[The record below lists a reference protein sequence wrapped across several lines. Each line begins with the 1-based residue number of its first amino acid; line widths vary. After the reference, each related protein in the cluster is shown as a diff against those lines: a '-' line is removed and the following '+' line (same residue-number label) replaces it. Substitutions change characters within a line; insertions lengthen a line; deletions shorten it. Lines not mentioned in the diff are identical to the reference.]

1 MLREGMFI
9 AERYEVLEKIGSGG
23 MSDVYKAKCHKLN
36 RFVAIK
42 VLKPEFGEDKTFVS
56 KFRAEAQSAA
66 GLMHSNIVNVYDVG
80 EENGIHYIVM
90 ELVEGITLKKYIE
103 KKGRLGVRESV
114 SVAIQVA
121 QGMEAAHKH
130 HIVHRDIK
138 PQNIII
144 SKEGKVKVTD
154 FGIARAASSNT
165 INSTVMGSV
174 HYISPE
180 QARGGYSDEKSDIY
194 SFGIMLF
201 EMLTGKIPFEG
212 DTTVAIALQHI
223 QDDIVSPKEY
233 VDEIPVSV
241 EKIVLKCTQKKTEKR
256 YQNATDLIAD
266 LKRSLVT
273 PDEDFVIISS
283 VVAADAPTQMI
294 DNDEMA
300 EISKK
305 ASVKAAGID
314 FISPTH
320 EGLESRRTET
330 VPEED
335 VMEVDVEDE
344 DDDRDLAASKKIDK
358 IIGILGIVIGAVII
372 IITIVVIVKMLN
384 IFKGDSNTPAKEN
397 PTTTEADDGLV
408 EVPLVIG
415 YTFEQAKDKL
425 NELGLGINEVTEYS
439 GTYEAGVIFEQSVE
453 NGTRVVPN
461 TTIIVTVS
469 KGPMTFELPSVIG
482 KTQSEAEA
490 LLKNKDLKV
499 SYEYEKIEDEALW
512 GTVKSSNP
520 SAGTSVKSGDVVTLT
535 IYTGPEVINEK
546 VPDVEGMTLEEAKAE
561 LEKAGFTKYV
571 CEYEYDDEVEK
582 GKVITQ
588 SGAEVGK
595 EAPVTTQITLV
606 ISRGKDIKLEE
617 VPTVVGSTLEDAKK
631 ALDDAGFTTVT
642 STEKYS
648 DTVAAG
654 KVISISGA
662 TEGEEIDVTTAIEL
676 VVSKGPEPT
685 EETTTQKP
693 SEEETTTQ
701 EPSEEE
707 TTTQEPTE
715 AETTTA
721 ALTAAVQESIATA
734 DLAALVAN
742 QNIDEYKEIKVTYFA
757 SYTDVDGTNIS
768 NKQIAA
774 VPYNNYHSIQAGGE
788 TVTLSADVENVNV
801 GDSVSIKIVVEYYK
815 VDATEVS
822 TAENTF
828 ETTFK

>member
-80 EENGIHYIVM
+80 EENAIHYIVM

-305 ASVKAAGID
+305 AGVKATGID
-314 FISPTH
+314 FISPSH
-320 EGLESRRTET
+320 EGLDNRKQENVTDEEITEA
-330 VPEED
+330 D
-335 VMEVDVEDE
+335 VDDDD

-372 IITIVVIVKMLN
+372 IITIVIIVKMLN
-384 IFKGDSNTPAKEN
+384 MFGNNNSSSEEN

-408 EVPLVIG
+408 EVPFVIG
-415 YTFEQAKDKL
+415 YTFDEAKKKL
-425 NELGLGINEVTEYS
+425 NELGLGINEVTDYS
-439 GTYEAGVIFEQSVE
+439 GTYEAGIIFEQSIK
-453 NGTRVVPN
+453 NGQRVTPN

-469 KGPMTFELPSVIG
+469 KGAMTFELPSVIG
-482 KTQSEAEA
+482 KTQSEAET

-499 SYEYEKIEDEALW
+499 SYEYEKIEDEKLW

-520 SAGTSVKSGDVVTLT
+520 SAGTSVKSGDVITLT
-535 IYTGPEVINEK
+535 IYTGLDVVNAK

-571 CEYEYDDEVEK
+571 CEYEFDDKVEK

-588 SGAEVGK
+588 SGAEIDK

-606 ISRGKDIKLEE
+606 VSRGKDIKMEE
-617 VPTVVGSTLEDAKK
+617 VPTVVGSTIEEAKE
-631 ALDDAGFTTVT
+631 ALKDFTNVT
-642 STEKYS
+642 YTEEYS
-648 DTVAAG
+648 ATVASG

-662 TEGEEIDVTTAIEL
+662 TEGEKIDVTTAIKI

-685 EETTTQKP
+685 EEQ
-693 SEEETTTQ
+693 
-701 EPSEEE
+701 

-715 AETTTA
+715 EETTTQDPTEEETTTA

-742 QNIDEYKEIKVTYFA
+742 QNIDEYKEIKVTYYA

-774 VPYNNYHSIQAGGE
+774 VPYNNYHSIQAGGA
-788 TVTLSADVENVNV
+788 TVNLNTTVENVNV
-801 GDSVSIKIVVEYYK
+801 GDAVSIKIVVEYYK
-815 VDATEVS
+815 VDATGVS

-828 ETTFK
+828 DTTFK